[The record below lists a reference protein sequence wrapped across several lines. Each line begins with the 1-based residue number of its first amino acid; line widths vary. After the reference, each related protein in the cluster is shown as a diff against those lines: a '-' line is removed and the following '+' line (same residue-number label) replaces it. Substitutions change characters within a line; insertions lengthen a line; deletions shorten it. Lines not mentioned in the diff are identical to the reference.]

1 MSTEK
6 EKKFEEVFRAHF
18 KELHAYVYRILED
31 SALSEEVVQQVFLRL
46 WEKDWE
52 SDIHTS
58 LRAYLYKSVYHESLN
73 IVKRNRVKQRY
84 TDHQVHHG
92 IQTVYADQSDAE
104 LKKLLHSA
112 LDSLPEKSRV
122 VFEMSRFQELKYQE
136 IAVSLNLSLKT
147 VEGHMTKAL
156 RHLRI
161 HLVDYLTVLLLTLIS
176 GL

>member
-1 MSTEK
+1 MFADK
-6 EKKFEEVFRAHF
+6 EKKFEDVFRSHY
-18 KELHAYVYRILED
+18 KELHHYGFKILQD
-31 SALSEEVVQQVFLRL
+31 ADLAEEVVQQVFLRL

-52 SDIHTS
+52 TEIHTS
-58 LRAYLYKSVYHESLN
+58 IRAYLYKSVYHSSLN
-73 IVKRNRVKQRY
+73 VLKRDQVKRRY
-84 TDHQVHHG
+84 EDYKYNQPAAVA
-92 IQTVYADQSDAE
+92 YADQSDNA
-104 LKKLLHSA
+104 LKKDLYKA
-112 LDSLPEKSRV
+112 LGSLPEKSRL

-136 IAVSLNLSLKT
+136 IAVLMELSIKT